1 MWVSGGN
8 QPFGCTDEEVK
19 MTQGTIKFENATSE
33 FLSCS
38 CGNDVMDSGFDAVE
52 SNCEDQH
59 YVCNAC
65 SAIACIDFA
74 FRYVNNIDAAQAG
87 IAKAVR

>member
-19 MTQGTIKFENATSE
+19 MATGTIKFEDATSE

-38 CGNDVMDSGFDAVE
+38 CGNDVMDSGFDLAE
-52 SNCEDQH
+52 SRFKNDLR
-59 YVCNAC
+59 YVCNSCGAL
-65 SAIACIDFA
+65 ALIDFA
-74 FRYVNNIDAAQAG
+74 ERVVLNEMTA
-87 IAKAVR
+87 AVR